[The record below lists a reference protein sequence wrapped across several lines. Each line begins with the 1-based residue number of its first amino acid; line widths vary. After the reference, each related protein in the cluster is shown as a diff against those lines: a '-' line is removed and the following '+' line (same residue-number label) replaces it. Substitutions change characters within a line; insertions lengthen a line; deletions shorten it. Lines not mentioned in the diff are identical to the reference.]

1 MSDHM
6 RKLMSHFIDE
16 LERFILRLFLHRRER
31 IICPEFD
38 RELSREIDCLQTL
51 IEGCKDE
58 D

>member
-1 MSDHM
+1 MMDNKH
-6 RKLMSHFIDE
+6 KLMIRFIDA

-38 RELSREIDCLQTL
+38 RRLSREIDCLQTL